1 MGIKR
6 KKLKVG
12 DLVVAKGHYDG
23 GFDDRPPIGLV
34 VALYQD
40 THAGVRW
47 VVDRPGYAYL
57 TVQFQIYYDQ
67 TGFPA
72 NDSVDNW
79 VHRKFL
85 RRISKRQA

>member
-12 DLVVAKGHYDG
+12 DLVVAKGHTEG
-23 GFDDRPPIGLV
+23 SFGRAPIGLV
-34 VALYQD
+34 VTLY
-40 THAGVRW
+40 HSSHVGVRW

-57 TVQFQIYYDQ
+57 TVHFQIYYNQ

-79 VHRKFL
+79 VNRKFL
-85 RRISKRQA
+85 RRISKRQS

>member
-1 MGIKR
+1 VGIKR

-23 GFDDRPPIGLV
+23 SGDRPPIGLV

-57 TVQFQIYYDQ
+57 TVHFQIYYNQ

-79 VHRKFL
+79 VNRKFL

>member
-12 DLVVAKGHYDG
+12 DLVVAKGHCDG
-23 GFDDRPPIGLV
+23 LDDRAPIGLV

-57 TVQFQIYYDQ
+57 TVHFQIYYNQ

-79 VHRKFL
+79 VNRKFL
-85 RRISKRQA
+85 RRISKRQP

>member
-1 MGIKR
+1 
-6 KKLKVG
+6 
-12 DLVVAKGHYDG
+12 
-23 GFDDRPPIGLV
+23 
-34 VALYQD
+34 
-40 THAGVRW
+40 VRW

-57 TVQFQIYYDQ
+57 TVHFQIYYNQ

-79 VHRKFL
+79 VNRKFL